1 MSKKSISHRYSIEY
15 IHPAS
20 TTSNAS
26 PSVPKKTGKSWL
38 LISLFFSLLLIAG
51 FLFKS
56 GKFSSYLNTHTSS
69 KLSNTTETNATE
81 INTAE
86 TNNNGISN
94 TAINNKNLKAPT
106 IDITENEKN
115 SNNNSHK
122 EIPIST
128 LKTEALKENAKEKIK
143 VTAPKQALPE
153 VSSVNSVNQEQKTTH
168 ISNENNQDTLLNE
181 NDALIKSLDKL
192 TEQLVTER
200 QKNTGL
206 ETRLKDNL
214 NKSDN
219 LAKLLLKA
227 TNKKK
232 NDDKGYLTALD
243 SLEEENKEPV
253 NTIEVI
259 KNNNLSNAS
268 GKDNS
273 QTKTN
278 VTKIEDKKTLAVEA
292 NEKTKENLNYTNAI
306 SLSTKS
312 QIDAIILAME
322 GIKTTSKPIK
332 AKSKKSTLQSQNN
345 DLISQLSQ
353 QMKKTTGNSEKN
365 NNDLISVGLKGKIN
379 QLITSRE
386 LTGSSYKSALKK
398 ESKTRSNAV
407 RSIVVKKGETLWS
420 ISKRAYGDGKYYKK
434 ILKANPQLTRK
445 RKLHLVIGQVI
456 RVPK

>member
-20 TTSNAS
+20 TTSDAS
-26 PSVPKKTGKSWL
+26 PSVPQKNGKSWL
-38 LISLFFSLLLIAG
+38 LISLFFSLFLIAG

-94 TAINNKNLKAPT
+94 IEAAINNKNLKAPT

-115 SNNNSHK
+115 SNNNSNK
-122 EIPIST
+122 EIPIAT
-128 LKTEALKENAKEKIK
+128 VKTEALKEKAKIK
-143 VTAPKQALPE
+143 VTAPKQALPK
-153 VSSVNSVNQEQKTTH
+153 VSSVSS

-206 ETRLKDNL
+206 ETMLKDNL

-227 TNKKK
+227 TSKKK
-232 NDDKGYLTALD
+232 IDDKGYLTALD
-243 SLEEENKEPV
+243 SFDEKNKEENKEPV
-253 NTIEVI
+253 NTIEVV
-259 KNNNLSNAS
+259 KNNNLSNVP
-268 GKDNS
+268 GTDNS

-278 VTKIEDKKTLAVEA
+278 ITKIEDKKTLAVEA
-292 NEKTKENLNYTNAI
+292 NEKTKKNLNYTNAI

-312 QIDAIILAME
+312 QIDAIILV
-322 GIKTTSKPIK
+322 
-332 AKSKKSTLQSQNN
+332 LQQYCI
-345 DLISQLSQ
+345 D
-353 QMKKTTGNSEKN
+353 GYSE
-365 NNDLISVGLKGKIN
+365 S
-379 QLITSRE
+379 
-386 LTGSSYKSALKK
+386 
-398 ESKTRSNAV
+398 ES
-407 RSIVVKKGETLWS
+407 G
-420 ISKRAYGDGKYYKK
+420 
-434 ILKANPQLTRK
+434 
-445 RKLHLVIGQVI
+445 
-456 RVPK
+456 

>member
-20 TTSNAS
+20 TTSDAS
-26 PSVPKKTGKSWL
+26 PSVPQKNGKSWL
-38 LISLFFSLLLIAG
+38 LISLFFSLFLIAG

-94 TAINNKNLKAPT
+94 IEAAINNKNLKAPT

-115 SNNNSHK
+115 SNNNSNK
-122 EIPIST
+122 EIPIAT
-128 LKTEALKENAKEKIK
+128 VKTEALKEKAKIK
-143 VTAPKQALPE
+143 VTAPKQALPK
-153 VSSVNSVNQEQKTTH
+153 VSSVSS

-206 ETRLKDNL
+206 ETMLKDNL
-214 NKSDN
+214 DKSDN

-232 NDDKGYLTALD
+232 NDDKGYLTALE

-253 NTIEVI
+253 NTIEVV
-259 KNNNLSNAS
+259 KNNNLSNTPNT
-268 GKDNS
+268 DNS
-273 QTKTN
+273 QIKTT

-292 NEKTKENLNYTNAI
+292 NEKTKKNLNYTNAI

-312 QIDAIILAME
+312 QIDAIILAMKG
-322 GIKTTSKPIK
+322 GIKTSNTTK
-332 AKSKKSTLQSQNN
+332 AA
-345 DLISQLSQ
+345 
-353 QMKKTTGNSEKN
+353 
-365 NNDLISVGLKGKIN
+365 
-379 QLITSRE
+379 IT
-386 LTGSSYKSALKK
+386 
-398 ESKTRSNAV
+398 
-407 RSIVVKKGETLWS
+407 
-420 ISKRAYGDGKYYKK
+420 
-434 ILKANPQLTRK
+434 P
-445 RKLHLVIGQVI
+445 VI
-456 RVPK
+456 R